1 MLNEHINEFLT
12 SYGSKQMDLTDLSIW
27 QGTKSAQ
34 FQMDI
39 AKSRSSWEREREQ
52 VILGRGFQ

>member
-1 MLNEHINEFLT
+1 MLDEHINEFLT
-12 SYGSKQMDLTDLSIW
+12 SYGSKQMDLADLSIR

-39 AKSRSSWEREREQ
+39 AKSRSSWERDREQ
-52 VILGRGFQ
+52 ASLGRGFQ